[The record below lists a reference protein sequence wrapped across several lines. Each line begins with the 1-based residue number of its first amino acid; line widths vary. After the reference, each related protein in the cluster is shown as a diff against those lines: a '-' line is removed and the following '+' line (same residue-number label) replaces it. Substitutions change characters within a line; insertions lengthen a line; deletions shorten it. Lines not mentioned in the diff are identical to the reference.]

1 MIKLKTGI
9 YKMQQKNYLD
19 YLDKTFLEELNYK
32 VWSTKGSR
40 FNASTRLT
48 KIARWS
54 NFSLTM
60 LSVYLASIGLLSIY
74 DINVSSNKLD
84 ENLIAYSITCLSI
97 LTLVLGQIENAK
109 DYSMKAKEFHNCGLE
124 LSKIYN
130 DLRIYKTLTENQSLV
145 EREKFAKKISEEY
158 QRILE
163 KHDNHQQI
171 DNDKFK
177 TTKAKYHKLNYW
189 EVFLINI
196 RYYVRTIF
204 IFHLLIILPP
214 IIILTSIIK

>member
-1 MIKLKTGI
+1 MD
-9 YKMQQKNYLD
+9 QKNYLD
-19 YLDKTFLEELNYK
+19 YLNKTFLEELNYK

-40 FNASTRLT
+40 FNASTRLIKT
-48 KIARWS
+48 ARWS

-60 LSVYLASIGLLSIY
+60 LSVYLAATGLLSVY
-74 DINVSSNKLD
+74 NINVSDTKLD

-97 LTLVLGQIENAK
+97 LALVLAQIENGK
-109 DYSMKAKEFHNCGLE
+109 DYTMKAKEFHNCGLE

-130 DLRIYKTLTENQSLV
+130 DLRIYKTLTENQTI
-145 EREKFAKKISEEY
+145 EQKEEFAVKISTEY

-177 TTKAKYHKLNYW
+177 TTKAKYHEMNKW
-189 EVFLINI
+189 DVIQINI
-196 RYYVRTIF
+196 RYYFRTIF
-204 IFHLLIILPP
+204 IYHLLILLPP
-214 IIILTSIIK
+214 IIIILSLKK

>member
-1 MIKLKTGI
+1 MKP
-9 YKMQQKNYLD
+9 KNYLD

-60 LSVYLASIGLLSIY
+60 LSVYLASIGLLSVYNIS
-74 DINVSSNKLD
+74 VSPTKLD

-109 DYSMKAKEFHNCGLE
+109 DYTMKAKEFHNCGLE

-130 DLRIYKTLTENQSLV
+130 DLRIYKTLTEKQTLA
-145 EREKFAKKISEEY
+145 EKEQFAKKLSDEY

-177 TTKAKYHKLNYW
+177 TTKAKYHELNKW
-189 EVFLINI
+189 DVFVINS
-196 RYYVRTIF
+196 RYYIRTIF
-204 IFHLLIILPP
+204 IYHLLIILPP
-214 IIILTSIIK
+214 IIIVTLLSK

>member
-1 MIKLKTGI
+1 MKP
-9 YKMQQKNYLD
+9 KNYLD

-40 FNASTRLT
+40 FNTSTRLT

-60 LSVYLASIGLLSIY
+60 LSVYLASVGLLSVY
-74 DINVSSNKLD
+74 NINVSTDKLD

-109 DYSMKAKEFHNCGLE
+109 DYTMKAKEFHNCGLE

-130 DLRIYKTLTENQSLV
+130 DLRIYKTLTENQTIV
-145 EREKFAKKISEEY
+145 EKEKFAKKISDEY

-177 TTKAKYHKLNYW
+177 TTKAKYHEMNNW
-189 EVFLINI
+189 DVFVINI
-196 RYYVRTIF
+196 RYYIRTIF
-204 IFHLLIILPP
+204 IYHLLIFLPP
-214 IIILTSIIK
+214 IIIITLLIIK

>member
-1 MIKLKTGI
+1 MKP
-9 YKMQQKNYLD
+9 KNYLD

-48 KIARWS
+48 KIVRWS

-60 LSVYLASIGLLSIY
+60 LSVYLASVGLLSVY
-74 DINVSSNKLD
+74 NINVSSNKLD

-109 DYSMKAKEFHNCGLE
+109 EYTMKAKEFHNCGLE

-145 EREKFAKKISEEY
+145 EKEKFAKKISEEY

-177 TTKAKYHKLNYW
+177 TTKAKYHEMNKW
-189 EVFLINI
+189 DVFVINV
-196 RYYVRTIF
+196 RYYSRTIF
-204 IFHLLIILPP
+204 IYHLLIFLPLFFSNYFRKN
-214 IIILTSIIK
+214 I

>member
-1 MIKLKTGI
+1 MK
-9 YKMQQKNYLD
+9 QKNYLD

-60 LSVYLASIGLLSIY
+60 LSVYLASVGLLSVY
-74 DINVSSNKLD
+74 NINISSNKLD

-109 DYSMKAKEFHNCGLE
+109 DYTMKAKEFHNCGLE

-130 DLRIYKTLTENQSLV
+130 DLRIYKTLTENQSII
-145 EREKFAKKISEEY
+145 EKEKFAKKISEEY

-177 TTKAKYHKLNYW
+177 TTKAKYHQMDKW
-189 EVFLINI
+189 DVFVINSK
-196 RYYVRTIF
+196 YYSRTIF
-204 IFHLLIILPP
+204 IYHILIFLPP
-214 IIILTSIIK
+214 IIIITLLIR

>member
-1 MIKLKTGI
+1 MKP
-9 YKMQQKNYLD
+9 KNYLD

-60 LSVYLASIGLLSIY
+60 LSVYLASVGLLSVY
-74 DINVSSNKLD
+74 NINVSANKLD

-109 DYSMKAKEFHNCGLE
+109 DYTMKAKEFHNCGLE

-145 EREKFAKKISEEY
+145 DKEKFAKKISEEY

-177 TTKAKYHKLNYW
+177 TTKAKYHEMNNW
-189 EVFLINI
+189 DVFVINV
-196 RYYVRTIF
+196 RYYSRTIF
-204 IFHLLIILPP
+204 IYHLLIFLPP
-214 IIILTSIIK
+214 IIIITLLIK

>member
-1 MIKLKTGI
+1 MKP
-9 YKMQQKNYLD
+9 KNYLD

-60 LSVYLASIGLLSIY
+60 LSVYLASVGLLSVY
-74 DINVSSNKLD
+74 NINVSSNKLD

-109 DYSMKAKEFHNCGLE
+109 DYTMKAKEFHNCGLE

-145 EREKFAKKISEEY
+145 QKENFAKKISEEY

-177 TTKAKYHKLNYW
+177 TTKAKYHEMNKW
-189 EVFLINI
+189 DVFVINV
-196 RYYVRTIF
+196 RYYSRTIF
-204 IFHLLIILPP
+204 IYHLLIFLPP
-214 IIILTSIIK
+214 IIIVTLLLK

>member
-1 MIKLKTGI
+1 MKP
-9 YKMQQKNYLD
+9 KNYLD

-48 KIARWS
+48 RTARWS

-60 LSVYLASIGLLSIY
+60 LSVYLASVGLLSVY
-74 DINVSSNKLD
+74 NINVSSNKLD

-97 LTLVLGQIENAK
+97 LTLVLTQIENAK
-109 DYSMKAKEFHNCGLE
+109 DYTMKAKEFHNCGLE

-130 DLRIYKTLTENQSLV
+130 DLRIYKTLSENQSLIDK
-145 EREKFAKKISEEY
+145 EKFAKKISDEY

-177 TTKAKYHKLNYW
+177 TTKAKYHEMNFW
-189 EVFLINI
+189 NVCLINI
-196 RYYVRTIF
+196 RYYFRTIF
-204 IFHLLIILPP
+204 IYHLLIFLPP
-214 IIILTSIIK
+214 IIIITLLVK

>member
-1 MIKLKTGI
+1 MKP
-9 YKMQQKNYLD
+9 KNYLD

-60 LSVYLASIGLLSIY
+60 LSVYLASVGLLSVY
-74 DINVSSNKLD
+74 NINVSTDKLD

-109 DYSMKAKEFHNCGLE
+109 DYTMKAKEFHNCGLE

-130 DLRIYKTLTENQSLV
+130 DLRIYKTLTENQTIV
-145 EREKFAKKISEEY
+145 EKEKFAKKISDEY

-163 KHDNHQQI
+163 KHDNHQQM

-177 TTKAKYHKLNYW
+177 TTKAKYHEMNNW
-189 EVFLINI
+189 DVFVINI
-196 RYYVRTIF
+196 RYYIRTIF
-204 IFHLLIILPP
+204 IYHLLIFLPP
-214 IIILTSIIK
+214 IIIITLLIIK

>member
-1 MIKLKTGI
+1 MKP
-9 YKMQQKNYLD
+9 KNYLD

-60 LSVYLASIGLLSIY
+60 LSVYLASVGLLSVY
-74 DINVSSNKLD
+74 NINVSSDKLD

-109 DYSMKAKEFHNCGLE
+109 DYTMKAKEFHNCGLE

-130 DLRIYKTLTENQSLV
+130 DLRIYKTLTENQTIV
-145 EREKFAKKISEEY
+145 EKEKFAKKISEEY

-177 TTKAKYHKLNYW
+177 TTKAKYHEMDKW
-189 EVFLINI
+189 DVFVINI
-196 RYYVRTIF
+196 RYYSRTIF
-204 IFHLLIILPP
+204 IYHLLIFLPP
-214 IIILTSIIK
+214 IIIITLLIR

>member
-1 MIKLKTGI
+1 MKP
-9 YKMQQKNYLD
+9 KNYLD

-60 LSVYLASIGLLSIY
+60 LSVYLASVGLLSVY
-74 DINVSSNKLD
+74 NINVSSDKLD

-109 DYSMKAKEFHNCGLE
+109 DYTMKAKEFHNCGLE

-145 EREKFAKKISEEY
+145 EKEKFAKKISDEY

-177 TTKAKYHKLNYW
+177 TTKAKYHEMNNW
-189 EVFLINI
+189 DVFVINI
-196 RYYVRTIF
+196 RYYIRTIF
-204 IFHLLIILPP
+204 IYHLLIFLPP
-214 IIILTSIIK
+214 IIIITLLIR

>member
-1 MIKLKTGI
+1 MKP
-9 YKMQQKNYLD
+9 KNYLD

-60 LSVYLASIGLLSIY
+60 LSVYLASVGLLSVY
-74 DINVSSNKLD
+74 NINVSTDKLD

-109 DYSMKAKEFHNCGLE
+109 DYTMKAKEFHNCGLE

-130 DLRIYKTLTENQSLV
+130 DLRIYKTLTENQTIV
-145 EREKFAKKISEEY
+145 EKEKFAKKISDEY

-177 TTKAKYHKLNYW
+177 TTKAKYHEMNSW
-189 EVFLINI
+189 DVFVINI
-196 RYYVRTIF
+196 RYYIRTIF
-204 IFHLLIILPP
+204 IYHLLIFLPP
-214 IIILTSIIK
+214 IIIITLLIIK

>member
-1 MIKLKTGI
+1 MKP
-9 YKMQQKNYLD
+9 KNYLD

-60 LSVYLASIGLLSIY
+60 LSVYLASVGLLSVY
-74 DINVSSNKLD
+74 NINVSTDKLD

-109 DYSMKAKEFHNCGLE
+109 DYTMKAKEFHNCGLE

-130 DLRIYKTLTENQSLV
+130 DLRIYKTLTENQTIV
-145 EREKFAKKISEEY
+145 EKEKFAKKISDEY

-177 TTKAKYHKLNYW
+177 TTKAKYHEMNNW
-189 EVFLINI
+189 DVFVINI
-196 RYYVRTIF
+196 RYYFRTIF
-204 IFHLLIILPP
+204 IYHLLIFLPP
-214 IIILTSIIK
+214 IIIITLLIIK

>member
-1 MIKLKTGI
+1 MKP
-9 YKMQQKNYLD
+9 KNYLD

-60 LSVYLASIGLLSIY
+60 LSVYLASVGLLSVY
-74 DINVSSNKLD
+74 NINVSSDKLD

-109 DYSMKAKEFHNCGLE
+109 DYTMKAKEFHNCGLE

-130 DLRIYKTLTENQSLV
+130 DLRIYKTLTENQSIV
-145 EREKFAKKISEEY
+145 EKENFARKISEEY

-177 TTKAKYHKLNYW
+177 TTKAKYHEMDKW
-189 EVFLINI
+189 DVFVINI
-196 RYYVRTIF
+196 RYYSRTIL
-204 IFHLLIILPP
+204 IYHLLIFLPP
-214 IIILTSIIK
+214 IIIITLLIR